1 MYSAKKALGLISKKL
16 NDNKFSL
23 ITIDSCKEIAK
34 YLHDEQ
40 NLTRLDNKN
49 YQISILSD
57 INMELLTRSWKSKQ
71 FNFKSIYSAD
81 IILGIQ
87 DFYNKAICNDDV
99 LIILLSFRSLKV
111 GEWNQIN
118 LTSNKLKPLF
128 ENRLI

>member
-57 INMELLTRSWKSKQ
+57 INMELLTRSWKST
-71 FNFKSIYSAD
+71 
-81 IILGIQ
+81 IQ
-87 DFYNKAICNDDV
+87 
-99 LIILLSFRSLKV
+99 L
-111 GEWNQIN
+111 
-118 LTSNKLKPLF
+118 
-128 ENRLI
+128 